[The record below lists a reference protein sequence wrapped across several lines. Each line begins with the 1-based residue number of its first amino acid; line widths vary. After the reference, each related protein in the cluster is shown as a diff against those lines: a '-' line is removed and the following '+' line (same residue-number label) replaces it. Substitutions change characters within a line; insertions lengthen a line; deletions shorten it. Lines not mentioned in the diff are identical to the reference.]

1 MRKRVQTHPQTG
13 EQNSS
18 PFETFLRGLAFDE
31 DEPTLSKDLVKSA
44 VAFFFGDEVLFTHV
58 APTACVDENYVGEEL
73 LFIIYVDGEKLH
85 VSLKKN
91 EVRLWYE

>member
-1 MRKRVQTHPQTG
+1 MDPQTG
-13 EQNSS
+13 EKNNS

-44 VAFFFGDEVLFTHV
+44 VVFFFGDEVLFTHV
-58 APTACVDENYVGEEL
+58 APTACVDGNYVGKEL

>member
-1 MRKRVQTHPQTG
+1 MDPQKG

-18 PFETFLRGLAFDE
+18 PFETFLRGLAFDDRE
-31 DEPTLSKDLVKSA
+31 LTLSKDLVKSA
-44 VAFFFGDEVLFTHV
+44 IAFFFGDEILFTHV
-58 APTACVDENYVGEEL
+58 APTACVDETYVGEEL
-73 LFIIYVDGEKLH
+73 LFIIYINGEKLH